1 MHGGNQ
7 YVWFTKS
14 YVFSSFLKVCVDVIN
29 TDLVT
34 GMECGLCGK
43 VDILLFNPPY
53 VPTPPEEGRIIIQ

>member
-1 MHGGNQ
+1 M
-7 YVWFTKS
+7 
-14 YVFSSFLKVCVDVIN
+14 DVIN

-53 VPTPPEEGRIIIQ
+53 VPTPPEEGTVTIQ

>member
-1 MHGGNQ
+1 MHDGNQ
-7 YVWFTKS
+7 YVWFTKNCA
-14 YVFSSFLKVCVDVIN
+14 FLSFLKVCVDVIN

-53 VPTPPEEGRIIIQ
+53 VPTPPEEGTVTIQ